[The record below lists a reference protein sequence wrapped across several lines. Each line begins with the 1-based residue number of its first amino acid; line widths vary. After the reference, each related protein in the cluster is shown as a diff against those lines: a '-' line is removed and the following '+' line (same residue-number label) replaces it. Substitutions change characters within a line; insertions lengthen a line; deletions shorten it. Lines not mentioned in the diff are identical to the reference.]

1 MQKTAH
7 VTPENIFNILTGF
20 QRSAA
25 LKAAIELELFTKIAE
40 GATTA
45 RTIAEA
51 VKAAERGVRILCD
64 SLTVMELL
72 TKRGESYGLTDESA
86 QFLDKNSPAYLGGA
100 ADFLMSDAQKR
111 GFEDLTQAVV
121 NGGSSVTGD
130 AAMDPD
136 SEMWVKFARGM
147 MALMYPT
154 AELTAEHI
162 GFDTGKPIKVL
173 DIAAGHGIYGILT
186 ARKYPQGTIHAA
198 DWANVLKV
206 AAENA
211 EKFGVAD
218 RFRAIPGSVFESD
231 LGTGYDVILLPN
243 FLHHFDKETCTNF
256 LRKLNGCLAGGGK
269 VVTVEFI
276 PNDDRVSPPMSA
288 MFPLIML
295 AGTPAGDAYT
305 FAELKQMCEAAGFS
319 QNELIS
325 LEPLPSNLVV
335 SMN

>member
-25 LKAAIELELFTKIAE
+25 LKASIELDLFTKIAQ

-45 RTIAEA
+45 KTIAA
-51 VKAAERGVRILCD
+51 AAGAAERGVRILCD

-121 NGGSSVTGD
+121 NGGSAVTGN
-130 AAMDPD
+130 ASMDPD

-147 MALMYPT
+147 MPMMYPA
-154 AELTAEHI
+154 AEITAEHI
-162 GFDTGKPIKVL
+162 GFDTGKPLKVL

-186 ARKYPQGTIHAA
+186 ARKYPQATIYAA

-211 EKFGVAD
+211 ERFGVAD
-218 RFRAIPGSVFESD
+218 RFNTIPGSVFESD

-256 LRKLNGCLAGGGK
+256 LRKLRDSLVDGGK
-269 VVTVEFI
+269 VVTVEFV
-276 PNDDRVSPPMSA
+276 PNEDRVSPPMSA

-325 LEPLPSNLVV
+325 LEPLPSSLVV
-335 SMN
+335 SMK